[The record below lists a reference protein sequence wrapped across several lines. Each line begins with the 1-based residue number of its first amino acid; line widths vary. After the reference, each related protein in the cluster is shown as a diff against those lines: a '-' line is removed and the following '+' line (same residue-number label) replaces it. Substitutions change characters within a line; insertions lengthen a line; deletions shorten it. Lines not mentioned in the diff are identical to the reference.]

1 MVRRIFGILP
11 IRLWYS
17 DVELP
22 YEEFPVPERAMV
34 LVAGDGVSL
43 GSGDRVRSGERIHS
57 VGGAVMGFSPVTGE
71 IEECVEIRWS
81 DGEVYTGLVVATAA
95 DEWELP
101 ITGGDFLAQSSA
113 EVRSLLAEAGFTAP
127 AAGARVIVSCLER
140 DLLVSTA
147 RQALRGGDAA
157 AGLQLLEHLG
167 VGEIVVAVPS
177 DLAEA
182 AADFAGDRVMVVRS
196 YHPFGMAPL
205 LERVCGAGTV
215 LGIEELL
222 AMVTALRTGR
232 PFCEKLV
239 TLIDRGGRPVKN
251 LRVRVGTPVS
261 DIIRAHNI
269 LVEDG
274 DRVVLGGPLCGRAV
288 NRLDFPV
295 LVDTDAVLVQG
306 HDDIIPIGEGS
317 CLNCGACVRVCPY
330 NLQVHLLSRYA
341 EFSLFER
348 CEELDIDSCIECGL
362 CAYVCRARR
371 PLVQFIQFGKR
382 EVARIRE
389 EEAQEEEEEVTA

>member
-11 IRLWYS
+11 TRLWYES
-17 DVELP
+17 VELP
-22 YEEFPVPERAMV
+22 YEEFPVPERAMI
-34 LVAGDGVSL
+34 LVAGEGVTP
-43 GSGDRVRSGERIHS
+43 GKGDRIRSGERIRS
-57 VGGAVMGFSPVTGE
+57 AGGAVMGFSPVTGE
-71 IEECVEIRWS
+71 IEECLDIRWS

-101 ITGGDFLAQSSA
+101 ITGGEYLSQSPA

-127 AAGARVIVSCLER
+127 PAGERVIVSCLER

-157 AGLQLLEHLG
+157 AGLRLLEHLG
-167 VGEIVVAVPS
+167 AGEIVVAVPE

-182 AADFAGDRVMVVRS
+182 AAAFAGERVTVVRS
-196 YHPFGMAPL
+196 YHPYGMAPL
-205 LERVCGAGTV
+205 LERECGAGTV

-261 DIIRAHNI
+261 DIIRAYDI
-269 LVEDG
+269 PVEDG
-274 DRVVLGGPLCGRAV
+274 DRVVLGGPLCGRSIS
-288 NRLDFPV
+288 RLDFPV

-317 CLNCGACVRVCPY
+317 CLSCGACVRVCPY
-330 NLQVHLLSRYA
+330 NLQAHLLSRYV

-348 CEELDIDSCIECGL
+348 CEDLDIDSCIECGL
-362 CAYVCRARR
+362 CAYVCTARR

-382 EVARIRE
+382 ELARIKE